1 MVAAIARIPANIRN
15 LWRPPV
21 EPLPPVTCIA
31 NYVPTFLPLILN
43 EVDPALGKERNNIKA
58 PPLFSSGARV
68 RSQRLFSGSRYN
80 D

>member
-1 MVAAIARIPANIRN
+1 MVAAMARISANLRN

-21 EPLPPVTCIA
+21 EPLLPVTSPA

-58 PPLFSSGARV
+58 PPPFGCGA
-68 RSQRLFSGSRYN
+68 S
-80 D
+80 